1 MKAQKRISYSE
12 DVDILMI
19 QLSDKKIDD
28 SYETEN
34 SVVSVDK
41 DGEPVLLEIFNGK
54 KYLKELNRS
63 LPKNLQNQS
72 YSGAAI
78 LHQIRNP
85 RRG

>member
-1 MKAQKRISYSE
+1 MKVQRRISYSP

-19 QLSDKKIDD
+19 QLSDKKVDD

-54 KYLKELNRS
+54 QYLKELS
-63 LPKNLQNQS
+63 KTLPKEIKQEFNNQFT
-72 YSGAAI
+72 AVA
-78 LHQIRNP
+78 HQIRK
-85 RRG
+85 